1 MRGDRD
7 LLVQLFA
14 NLVENAIRHCPPG
27 ARIALA
33 LHDEPGGFRAELSDD
48 GLERARRLHDQDRR
62 IRSTDAAKHELTLS
76 SGETFTVDSH
86 VKLGSFKTGDKVA
99 VTYDTKDGKK
109 LASKVKQAK

>member
-1 MRGDRD
+1 MSMKVVSP
-7 LLVQLFA
+7 LVLA
-14 NLVENAIRHCPPG
+14 AVTAM
-27 ARIALA
+27 ASSALA
-33 LHDEPGGFRAELSDD
+33 ASMTKTGD
-48 GLERARRLHDQDRR
+48 

-109 LASKVKQAK
+109 LASKVKHAK

>member
-1 MRGDRD
+1 MSMKVVSP
-7 LLVQLFA
+7 LVLA
-14 NLVENAIRHCPPG
+14 AVTAM
-27 ARIALA
+27 ASSALA
-33 LHDEPGGFRAELSDD
+33 ASMTKTGD
-48 GLERARRLHDQDRR
+48 

>member
-1 MRGDRD
+1 M
-7 LLVQLFA
+7 A
-14 NLVENAIRHCPPG
+14 SS
-27 ARIALA
+27 ALA
-33 LHDEPGGFRAELSDD
+33 ASMTKTGD
-48 GLERARRLHDQDRR
+48 

-99 VTYDTKDGKK
+99 VTYDTKDGRK

>member
-1 MRGDRD
+1 MSMKVVSP
-7 LLVQLFA
+7 LVLA
-14 NLVENAIRHCPPG
+14 AVTAM
-27 ARIALA
+27 ASSALA
-33 LHDEPGGFRAELSDD
+33 ASMTKTGD
-48 GLERARRLHDQDRR
+48 

-99 VTYDTKDGKK
+99 VTYDTKDGRK

>member
-48 GLERARRLHDQDRR
+48 GPGIPAKEREKVFRRLYRLERARSTSGSGLGLTLAAAIADLHDAR
-62 IRSTDAAKHELTLS
+62 IALGDHAPGLRVTV
-76 SGETFTVDSH
+76 TFP
-86 VKLGSFKTGDKVA
+86 GA
-99 VTYDTKDGKK
+99 
-109 LASKVKQAK
+109 